1 MLGNIFGLATS
12 ALKLGIDANRAGK
25 QRARAAQLIAE
36 SNQIKKTPLRKEF
49 EQARRGADM
58 MATQGLASTFTA
70 KKMLDADAANN
81 LRAIQQSS
89 PSGAVASAAI
99 ASTIGAKNKATQELL
114 ARDAEFRTQGARQAL
129 NTLWQVG
136 EKERDLE
143 VEQRERQ
150 EALQRRAMALE
161 DSALKRTEA
170 AEGQFLKSAT
180 GALTSL
186 GGGLDAGISAAID
199 FSNQQKQAKEG
210 YIPTKGDAFTSALTT
225 SLFGNKSSSVL
236 PSSSD
241 KGEDSKPM
249 PIDIV
254 SSDED
259 MPYTP
264 KESRDDFLKRV
275 FKGAQGQEEIE
286 EEDVDFDS
294 LDQDALSDLYMQYI
308 KKGKRIPQGLIDRL
322 QPQKM
327 SE

>member
-1 MLGNIFGLATS
+1 MLQNIFGLATS

-70 KKMLDADAANN
+70 QKQLDADAANN
-81 LRAIQQSS
+81 LKAIQQSS
-89 PSGAVASAAI
+89 PSGAIASAAI
-99 ASTIGAKNKATQELL
+99 ASTIGEKNKASQVLT

-143 VEQRERQ
+143 IEQRERR

-180 GALTSL
+180 SSLTSMFGGGMGGVGGGM
-186 GGGLDAGISAAID
+186 GGGLGSILGKNVLGKGASSASMPSEGGGGSATGGLGGMFGGMITGAQSEDAALRAQDKATEDALKAQEDMDKEQEDID
-199 FSNQQKQAKEG
+199 LEDAELTLEQFELLSPEEKQA
-210 YIPTKGDAFTSALTT
+210 YLTKFR
-225 SLFGNKSSSVL
+225 K
-236 PSSSD
+236 
-241 KGEDSKPM
+241 
-249 PIDIV
+249 
-254 SSDED
+254 
-259 MPYTP
+259 
-264 KESRDDFLKRV
+264 LK
-275 FKGAQGQEEIE
+275 K
-286 EEDVDFDS
+286 
-294 LDQDALSDLYMQYI
+294 
-308 KKGKRIPQGLIDRL
+308 
-322 QPQKM
+322 
-327 SE
+327 